1 MPKNY
6 LYLIGLCFTLLAIGS
21 CQSDDDYTS
30 LLINTNPDT
39 IQVFQ
44 NATVQINV
52 LENDTNIPAE
62 GFLQVTTP
70 TNGTVEVLDPNN
82 TPNNPN
88 DDLVSYIPN
97 AVFYGEVTFQYT
109 ICNLDTT
116 NCATETVTVAVLPIS
131 PVTFNIENVP
141 YENLSDY
148 NFFEGSLS
156 NLDPVYGVLP
166 YRPINKLFTD
176 YAHKKRFIWMPSGVS
191 ASYAGDYNVL
201 DFPVGTV
208 LIKHFYYENVQPAN
222 NTQLIETRLLIKKA
236 DEWVFANYIWNEDQ
250 TEASFD
256 LVGGYVD
263 VEWLLDG
270 ETKNVNYRIPSES
283 ECFTCHKNNAVHIPI
298 SPKPQNLD
306 LDFSYE
312 EGTKNQLQKW
322 IEMGYLTN
330 SLPNTIDTVVDWT
343 DESQTLN
350 SRMRAYVD
358 INCAHCHV
366 EEGHCNYRPVR
377 FAYKESGTD
386 NNMGVCVDPET
397 VIDPNTKIVEP
408 LNIDT
413 SVLYFRLNTTA
424 EEYRMPLMGRTLIHQ
439 EAVELVEQWIN
450 SLTTSCD

>member
-1 MPKNY
+1 
-6 LYLIGLCFTLLAIGS
+6 
-21 CQSDDDYTS
+21 
-30 LLINTNPDT
+30 
-39 IQVFQ
+39 
-44 NATVQINV
+44 
-52 LENDTNIPAE
+52 
-62 GFLQVTTP
+62 
-70 TNGTVEVLDPNN
+70 
-82 TPNNPN
+82 
-88 DDLVSYIPN
+88 
-97 AVFYGEVTFQYT
+97 
-109 ICNLDTT
+109 
-116 NCATETVTVAVLPIS
+116 
-131 PVTFNIENVP
+131 
-141 YENLSDY
+141 
-148 NFFEGSLS
+148 
-156 NLDPVYGVLP
+156 
-166 YRPINKLFTD
+166 
-176 YAHKKRFIWMPSGVS
+176 
-191 ASYAGDYNVL
+191 
-201 DFPVGTV
+201 
-208 LIKHFYYENVQPAN
+208 
-222 NTQLIETRLLIKKA
+222 LLIKKA
-236 DEWVFANYIWNEDQ
+236 DEWIFANYIWNEDQ

-256 LVGGYVD
+256 LIGGYVD

-283 ECFTCHKNNAVHIPI
+283 ECFTCHKSNAVHIPI

-306 LDFSYE
+306 LDFTYE

-330 SLPNTIDTVVDWT
+330 SLPTTIDAVVDWT

-358 INCAHCHV
+358 INCAHCHI

-386 NNMGVCVDPET
+386 INMGVCVDPET